1 MWPGIEGLHLGRH
14 RQSPQ
19 PLHLLRAIR
28 FCVNILLR
36 SASLIGSGDGDG
48 TMYGLAC
55 LAPLALGESVA
66 MQCGSVVH
74 CYEIRMMRVDALRVC
89 RRYRE
94 ASKELA
100 LLLRGEGLPLDVVD
114 PAVRERERVAAE
126 GGGGSGGDGRETETE
141 TTALQ
146 KIVEN
151 VVKSRPGRAKGGA
164 GDGAGGGADGEKSSP
179 SKVNTA
185 RSSKGSPGSTKGG
198 ETGRTG
204 TDRSGAGG
212 GEGQVSGPYDGET
225 SDFLEYEYQEADPYE
240 LAEDSSSSITSSE
253 PPLPLLCN
261 DVHLLHA
268 DNVQAVQWILNVDQ
282 IRSKKR
288 IRLLVGRAMIRR
300 LNLIRVEMLIDL
312 ASIQPSSKSTS
323 ITFLSDMQ
331 GGEEITM
338 ETDTMLHTVSQ
349 GGNFLFFFFFYF
361 FFEHTILLTH
371 VFSRLDLL
379 LLFVVCL
386 FVSLFVSS

>member
-48 TMYGLAC
+48 TLYGLAC

-74 CYEIRMMRVDALRVC
+74 CYEIRLMRVDALRVC

-114 PAVRERERVAAE
+114 PAVQERAAAAAA
-126 GGGGSGGDGRETETE
+126 DADAMETETE
-141 TTALQ
+141 TTGLQ
-146 KIVEN
+146 KIVAN
-151 VVKSRPGRAKGGA
+151 VVKGRPGRETGGAGAKGGA
-164 GDGAGGGADGEKSSP
+164 GAAGGADGENDSSSP

-185 RSSKGSPGSTKGG
+185 RSSKGSPGSTKGD
-198 ETGRTG
+198 ETGRTTG
-204 TDRSGAGG
+204 TGRSGAGVG
-212 GEGQVSGPYDGET
+212 GEGSKVSGPYDGET
-225 SDFLEYEYQEADPYE
+225 NEFLEYEYQEADAYE
-240 LAEDSSSSITSSE
+240 LAEDSSRGESS
-253 PPLPLLCN
+253 PLPLLCN

-268 DNVQAVQWILNVDQ
+268 DNVQAVQWILNVDE

-288 IRLLVGRAMIRR
+288 IRLFVGRAMIRR
-300 LNLIRVEMLIDL
+300 LNLIRLEILIDM
-312 ASIQPSSKSTS
+312 ASIQPSSKSKS

-338 ETDTMLHTVSQ
+338 ETETMLHTVS
-349 GGNFLFFFFFYF
+349 
-361 FFEHTILLTH
+361 
-371 VFSRLDLL
+371 
-379 LLFVVCL
+379 
-386 FVSLFVSS
+386 

>member
-349 GGNFLFFFFFYF
+349 GGNFLFFFFFF
-361 FFEHTILLTH
+361 FF
-371 VFSRLDLL
+371 F
-379 LLFVVCL
+379 F
-386 FVSLFVSS
+386 